1 MDKNDFMRLALLEAE
16 KAFLDGEVPVGA
28 VIVRDGEVISTGRNR
43 REKGKNA
50 LCHAEIEAI
59 DGACRALSGWRLPRC
74 EMYVTLE
81 PCPMCAGAIVQA
93 RIPRVVIG
101 CMNPKAGCAGS
112 VLNLLDVQAFNHQ
125 AEVKTKVLEEECS
138 LMMKQFFRELRAK
151 QKMKKKSLFSE

>member
-81 PCPMCAGAIVQA
+81 PCPMCAGAIINS
-93 RIPRVVIG
+93 RIRRVVYG
-101 CMNPKAGCAGS
+101 AADTKAGCCGS
-112 VLNLLDVQAFNHQ
+112 LTDLFVLPFNHHPVM
-125 AEVKTKVLEEECS
+125 ESGLLEEEAQA
-138 LMMKQFFRELRAK
+138 LLQDFFAMLREKR
-151 QKMKKKSLFSE
+151 KKK

>member
-1 MDKNDFMRLALLEAE
+1 MDKNDFMSLALLEAE

-28 VIVRDGEVISTGRNR
+28 VIVRDGEVVSTGRNR

-81 PCPMCAGAIVQA
+81 PCPMCAGAIINS
-93 RIPRVVIG
+93 RIRRVVYG
-101 CMNPKAGCAGS
+101 AADTKAGCCGS
-112 VLNLLDVQAFNHQ
+112 LTDLFFENGNMLARVSDTAVP
-125 AEVKTKVLEEECS
+125 EEEAQNN
-138 LMMKQFFRELRAK
+138 LEMFEREY
-151 QKMKKKSLFSE
+151 LFYDAEAQ